1 MIEDLKNKTKQI
13 VEIVSKE
20 EFDGRIGLLS
30 GTAGSLF
37 LLCYYSEYSGNQSY
51 LNIVE
56 ERILKAFEIVNNE
69 QFSDLAFSNG
79 ITGLLWALKNLGDA
93 KYIDLDL
100 SDITTA
106 VHPILNEFMQSKIQN
121 EEYDFLHGALGV
133 ANYFLDMEDASSERW
148 LKEFN
153 QKFFAKAI
161 KMDDT
166 ISFLSKVNIKDQWVA
181 VVNTGLSHG
190 MASIIYYLQ
199 RCLKNKNLASEEVKN
214 TLQKIIAFYK
224 KNQHDPQTY
233 HSYFPSWIKDGQPE
247 HNSRLAWCYGDLGI
261 ATAFLLAAD
270 VLDDKE
276 LKTYALAI
284 AKQTITRLDPVK
296 EVIREGGVCHGSA
309 GLVKMYRNLFRITG
323 LKEFGITADYWLNI
337 TLKLASHPDGHA
349 GYKTH
354 YLEKGFVNECGLLEG
369 ITGIGIVF
377 IEELMG
383 KPLTWEKSLML
394 A

>member
-1 MIEDLKNKTKQI
+1 M
-13 VEIVSKE
+13 
-20 EFDGRIGLLS
+20 
-30 GTAGSLF
+30 
-37 LLCYYSEYSGNQSY
+37 
-51 LNIVE
+51 
-56 ERILKAFEIVNNE
+56 
-69 QFSDLAFSNG
+69 
-79 ITGLLWALKNLGDA
+79 
-93 KYIDLDL
+93 
-100 SDITTA
+100 
-106 VHPILNEFMQSKIQN
+106 
-121 EEYDFLHGALGV
+121 
-133 ANYFLDMEDASSERW
+133 
-148 LKEFN
+148 
-153 QKFFAKAI
+153 
-161 KMDDT
+161 
-166 ISFLSKVNIKDQWVA
+166 
-181 VVNTGLSHG
+181 
-190 MASIIYYLQ
+190 
-199 RCLKNKNLASEEVKN
+199 
-214 TLQKIIAFYK
+214 
-224 KNQHDPQTY
+224 
-233 HSYFPSWIKDGQPE
+233 
-247 HNSRLAWCYGDLGI
+247 AWCYGDLGI

-337 TLKLASHPDGHA
+337 TLNLASHPDGHA